1 MHEDCGAVLDAQI
14 TVRQHLVSA
23 LLARQIVS
31 LFKARTVKPRRGVC
45 FPEYRR
51 YDVAADN
58 IEKFHCTFLD
68 IIRVRH
74 RFSQHMLRDQQQ
86 KRPVGIE
93 YQPDLV
99 AAVGRGMNGAE
110 IHVLKTV
117 GCSAVYVH
125 DADIS
130 QASLHLLVNDLIQIV
145 IAQRM
150 VCLLYTSDKEKL
162 KRYLPY
168 SDALPAYC

>member
-1 MHEDCGAVLDAQI
+1 
-14 TVRQHLVSA
+14 
-23 LLARQIVS
+23 
-31 LFKARTVKPRRGVC
+31 
-45 FPEYRR
+45 
-51 YDVAADN
+51 
-58 IEKFHCTFLD
+58 
-68 IIRVRH
+68 
-74 RFSQHMLRDQQQ
+74 MLRDQQQ

-130 QASLHLLVNDLIQIV
+130 QASLHLLVNNLIQIV

-150 VCLLYTSDKEKL
+150 VVLISCLHKCTLSLLDLLVIVVSSAQYQL
-162 KRYLPY
+162 
-168 SDALPAYC
+168 A

>member
-1 MHEDCGAVLDAQI
+1 MHEYCGTVLDAQI

-68 IIRVRH
+68 IIRSVTGSPSICCAISSR
-74 RFSQHMLRDQQQ
+74 
-86 KRPVGIE
+86 
-93 YQPDLV
+93 
-99 AAVGRGMNGAE
+99 N
-110 IHVLKTV
+110 VL
-117 GCSAVYVH
+117 SA
-125 DADIS
+125 
-130 QASLHLLVNDLIQIV
+130 
-145 IAQRM
+145 
-150 VCLLYTSDKEKL
+150 
-162 KRYLPY
+162 
-168 SDALPAYC
+168 